1 LILSVT
7 LLLCSQQFVGGWT
20 FSGPHTD
27 ATEIANA
34 EKAIVK
40 GRISEGFSPLNGDS
54 FWGTFDV
61 AHDVGEETAKASAFY
76 QHKIVAEKD
85 GVLHV
90 RMGSDD
96 GIKVWL
102 NGELLLDH
110 NVERGNNP
118 SAEHLA
124 LPLISG
130 ENQLA
135 IRIMNAGGAWSF
147 SINAEKSANPIDVD
161 RAIRKGTDWLI
172 YTQMLDGSWGH
183 LQSQYRNGATA
194 LALYALLRCG
204 VSPESAAVQ
213 KGISFIS
220 AAYPEKTYSAGCH
233 LMALAELN
241 DPEYYEQMEVI
252 ASDLISWQEKNGN
265 WAYPGGHW
273 DLSCTQFAILGLNAA
288 TKVGIQVPAQVWRDA
303 IAGILLFGAQF
314 DAISRIG
321 PDTIKRTITGFKYR
335 PNYTSGGT
343 LSMTTAAIASIGV
356 CLKQLGG
363 KYPQKTRKEIKRT
376 VAEGMAWINHNFTVA
391 RNYGFSS
398 HHFYTLYGIER
409 VGAAYGISHFGE
421 HDWYNNGATFLVD
434 AQHQDGY
441 WPDKD
446 KPSSLTDTAFA
457 LIFLKRAS
465 AAAAV
470 TGGKHSNRGKEFV
483 SEELDGRLRLHVNYG
498 DPVVMWASL
507 PDGAQSDT
515 ITYSIKRS
523 ANSLWQEIGSSSET
537 RFALTHTFP
546 APGKWLVKAECA
558 IDGETVNSTDLVYYY
573 VPPLGVNDTGYGD
586 DEFENLIPAFRPS
599 YEVSSRSADYF
610 DGDNLFD
617 GSLGTRW
624 FCKGND
630 PNPEFTIS
638 LKRSARATK
647 LLFSHVYTSAKYC
660 IDNARPSEIEIYINK
675 DKQPI
680 VIQLNPNQNQK
691 TIYTFDKK
699 VSVKTLRVVITK
711 IINGSLGS
719 AGVGFSQVELQR

>member
-1 LILSVT
+1 MILSVT

-27 ATEIANA
+27 AAEIASA
-34 EKAIVK
+34 EKE
-40 GRISEGFSPLNGDS
+40 ISWGKSLKGFSPLSSDS

-61 AHDVGEETAKASAFY
+61 AHDVGEETAQASAFY

-102 NGELLLDH
+102 NGALLLDH
-110 NVERGNNP
+110 SVERRNNP
-118 SAEHLA
+118 SEEHLA

-130 ENQLA
+130 DNQLA

-147 SINAEKSANPIDVD
+147 SINSEKSANPIEVD
-161 RAIRKGTDWLI
+161 RAIREGANWLI
-172 YTQMLDGSWGH
+172 YTQMLDGSWGYH
-183 LQSQYRNGATA
+183 KSAYRNGATS
-194 LALYALLRCG
+194 LAIYTLLSCG
-204 VSPESAAVQ
+204 INPKSAAIQ
-213 KGISFIS
+213 KGLSFIS
-220 AAYPEKTYSAGCH
+220 AAYPEKTYSAGVQ

-252 ASDLISWQEKNGN
+252 ASDLISWQERNGH

-288 TKVGIQVPAQVWRDA
+288 TKVGIEVPAKVWRDA
-303 IAGILLFGAQF
+303 IAGILLCGAQF
-314 DAISRIG
+314 DG
-321 PDTIKRTITGFKYR
+321 TIQPTITGFKYR
-335 PNYTSGGT
+335 PGYTSGGT
-343 LSMTTAAIASIGV
+343 LSMTTAAMASIEL
-356 CLKQLGG
+356 CRKQLGG

-376 VAEGMAWINHNFTVA
+376 VAEGMAWITQNFTVA

-398 HHFYTLYGIER
+398 QHFYTLYGIER
-409 VGAAYGISHFGE
+409 VGAVYGISHLGE

-434 AQHQDGY
+434 AQHQNGY

-446 KPSSLTDTAFA
+446 EPSSLPDTAFA
-457 LIFLKRAS
+457 LLFLKRATAG
-465 AAAAV
+465 AAITSGEQVA
-470 TGGKHSNRGKEFV
+470 RGNEYV
-483 SEELDGRLRLHVNYG
+483 SEELAGRLRLHVNYG

-507 PDGAQSDT
+507 PDGAQSEA

-523 ANSLWQEIGSSSET
+523 ANAPWQEIGSSSEN

-546 APGKWLVKAECA
+546 APGKWLVKAECIINGA
-558 IDGETVNSTDLVYYY
+558 TVNSTDLVCYY
-573 VPPLGVNDTGYGD
+573 VPRLGPNDMGYGD
-586 DEFENLIPAFRPS
+586 DEFENLIPASRPS
-599 YEVSSRSADYF
+599 YEVSSRGAEYF
-610 DGDNLFD
+610 DGDKLID

-624 FCKGND
+624 FCKGDD
-630 PNPEFTIS
+630 PNPEFTLS
-638 LKRSARATK
+638 LRRSAKATK
-647 LLFSHVYTSAKYC
+647 LLFSHIYTSAENC
-660 IDNARPSEIEIYINK
+660 NDSPRPSEVAVYINK
-675 DKQPI
+675 DKEPI
-680 VIQLNPNQNQK
+680 LIQLNPNQNQK

-699 VSVKTLRVVITK
+699 KSIKTLRVVITK